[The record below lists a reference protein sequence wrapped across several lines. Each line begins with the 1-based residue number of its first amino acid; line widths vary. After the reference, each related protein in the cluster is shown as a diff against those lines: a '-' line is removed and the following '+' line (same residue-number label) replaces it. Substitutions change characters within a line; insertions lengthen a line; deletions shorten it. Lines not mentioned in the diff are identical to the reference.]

1 MKCLYI
7 DTSNSGIA
15 GDMFLASLLDLV
27 PSPEK
32 ILKSLERIKTFLVGV
47 NELSLSQKKIE
58 SNGIQLNQLQIHIK
72 EDKTNHT
79 PKAMMEAIENYIDK
93 TLAFKACK
101 EYALNVLK
109 TMIYA
114 EGEVHGK
121 KIEDIHL
128 HELSS
133 VDTLIDIL
141 GVAACLSELGIFNN
155 ELRIYLSILPLGA
168 GVVKTVHGIL
178 PVPAPAT
185 LQILG
190 KSNIITT
197 GGPVESELVTPTGAA
212 LLVNIKPISVDS
224 MPNMIIKK
232 VAYSTGQKKF
242 DTFPNILRIFYGE
255 STLIQEEEVLSY
267 YQPYLENV
275 SIIETNLDDVSGEIL
290 GHFINSLEKDKYLD
304 IQIIPSLTKKN
315 RPSHII
321 QLLCHPKDT
330 FFLIDKMINEL
341 GTLGVRYNLTKRICI
356 ERDFKSLNLKISGKI
371 YPITFKIAFIKVN
384 NEIKI
389 LNVKPEYE
397 DLKKISEESGLSLKK
412 IMILC
417 QPIITDL
424 YKLGI

>member
-27 PSPEK
+27 PNPEK
-32 ILKSLERIKTFLVGV
+32 ILKDIERIKTFLVGV
-47 NELSLSQKKIE
+47 DELSLSQRKIE
-58 SNGIQLNQLQIHIK
+58 SNGIQLNQLQIQIK

-79 PKAMMEAIENYIDK
+79 PKAMIEAIENYIDK
-93 TLAFKACK
+93 TPAFKACK

-141 GVAACLSELGIFNN
+141 GVAACLNELGVFKG
-155 ELRIYLSILPLGA
+155 ELSIYLSILPLGA

-185 LQILG
+185 LKILE

-197 GGPVESELVTPTGAA
+197 GGPVDSELVTPTGAA

-232 VAYSTGQKKF
+232 VSYSTGQKKF
-242 DTFPNILRIFYGE
+242 ETFPNILRIFYGE
-255 STLIQEEEVLSY
+255 STLIQEEEVLGY
-267 YQPYLENV
+267 YKPYLEKV
-275 SIIETNLDDVSGEIL
+275 SIIETNLDDVSGEII

-330 FFLIDKMINEL
+330 FFLIDKIINEL
-341 GTLGVRYNLTKRICI
+341 GTLGVRYSVTKRICI
-356 ERDFKSLNLKISGKI
+356 ERDFKTLDLKIIDKE
-371 YPITFKIAFIKVN
+371 YPITFKIAYIKVN

-397 DLKKISEESGLSLKK
+397 DLKKVSKESGLSLKK

-417 QPIITDL
+417 QLKITEL
-424 YKLGI
+424 YKLNI

>member
-1 MKCLYI
+1 MNCLYI
-7 DTSNSGIA
+7 DASNSGIA
-15 GDMFLASLLDLV
+15 GDMFLASLLDLI
-27 PSPEK
+27 PNPEE
-32 ILKSLERIKTFLVGV
+32 ILKALERIKTFLVDV
-47 NELSLSQKKIE
+47 KELSLSLKKIE
-58 SNGIQLNQLQIHIK
+58 SNGIQLNQLQIQIK

-79 PKAMMEAIENYIDK
+79 PSAMIEAIENYIDN
-93 TLAFKACK
+93 TPVFKDSK
-101 EYALNVLK
+101 EYAINVLK

-133 VDTLIDIL
+133 VDTLIDII
-141 GVAACLSELGIFNN
+141 GVAACLNELRFFNN

-185 LQILG
+185 LKILE

-197 GGPVESELVTPTGAA
+197 GGPVDSELVTPTGAA
-212 LLVNIKPISVDS
+212 LLVNIKPVSLDS

-232 VAYSTGQKKF
+232 LSYSTGQKKF
-242 DTFPNILRIFYGE
+242 ETFPNILRIFYGE
-255 STLIQEEEVLSY
+255 STSIQEEEIIGY

-304 IQIIPSLTKKN
+304 LQIIPSLTKKN

-321 QLLCHPKDT
+321 QLLCHPKNT
-330 FFLIDKMINEL
+330 FFLIDKVINEL
-341 GTLGVRYNLTKRICI
+341 GTLGVRYSITKRTCI
-356 ERDFKSLNLKISGKI
+356 EREFKTLNLKIGGKL
-371 YPITFKIAFIKVN
+371 YPIRFKIGFVKVN
-384 NEIKI
+384 NESKI

-397 DLKKISEESGLSLKK
+397 DLNKISKESGLSLKK
-412 IMILC
+412 LIILC
-417 QPIITDL
+417 QPKIIDL
-424 YKLGI
+424 YKLNI